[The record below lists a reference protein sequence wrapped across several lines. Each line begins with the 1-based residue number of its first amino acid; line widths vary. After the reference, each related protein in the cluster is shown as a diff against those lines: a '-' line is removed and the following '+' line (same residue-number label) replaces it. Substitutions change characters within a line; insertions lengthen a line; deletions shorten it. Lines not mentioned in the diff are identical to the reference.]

1 VDERWPPY
9 PALAAEHVRGARLF
23 ANRHDQIAGL
33 PIARGGRVAEIGVW
47 RAAFS
52 RVLVDLLQP
61 RQFVAF
67 DIFTGHL
74 ETNWNG
80 MTGHQ
85 LFDGLTHRQFYERE
99 MAAVAARVTV
109 VEGDSRQTLRS
120 YTDRSF
126 DLVYVDGNHYHEFV
140 KSDAE
145 LGGEMVKDDGFLV
158 FNDYML
164 IDHNH
169 ANYAIVPV
177 VNDMVV
183 NRGWQVVGFA
193 LDQHLYCDI
202 ALRRGTATAPAESP
216 APANRP
222 SFIKRLFGG

>member
-1 VDERWPPY
+1 MDERWPPY
-9 PALAAEHVRGARLF
+9 PAITSEHVQGARLF
-23 ANRHDQIAGL
+23 ANRADQIAGL
-33 PIARGGRVAEIGVW
+33 SIDKGGRVAEVGVW
-47 RAAFS
+47 RGAFS
-52 RVLVDLLQP
+52 KVLVDLLKP

-80 MTGHQ
+80 MTGQQ

-99 MAAVAARVTV
+99 MAPFAANVTV
-109 VEGDSRQTLRS
+109 VEGDSRQTLRP
-120 YTDRSF
+120 YADRSF
-126 DLVYVDGNHYHEFV
+126 DLVYIDGNHYHEFV

-145 LGGEMVKDDGFLV
+145 LGAEMVKDAGFLV

-183 NRGWQVVGFA
+183 NHGWQVAGFA

-202 ALRRGTATAPAESP
+202 ALQRRIAAAPLEP
-216 APANRP
+216 PVIPKKP
-222 SFIKRLFGG
+222 SFMQRLFGG